1 MKKNVLLAGIIASI
15 ALSLGSFMSCS
26 SEAGPQGENSS
37 TTYKASIDNIEVFA
51 SYNGSEKGFRGT
63 VSGSSITIDLPANI
77 DSWTDSWICIY
88 LDYGKSIQLNGTGT
102 SYSGSSSEKIT
113 GVTLSSLNSILV
125 KGSGYEDQSYTV
137 KINKKLYVSYN
148 KNYSGAVA
156 NWSSVVPSSTVLYSA
171 GDILSLPA
179 EEAERSKYRQ
189 LGWSPSTTAETPE
202 YDVSGEI
209 TVTESMV
216 NAGVLDLYVT
226 WSKYYIGQLLE
237 NVTDVDGKTQTGY
250 VAYICGKNDSVKVS
264 SSKPSESWTY
274 LIVSKYGA
282 NRLTDVTWSNA
293 TFTDAYLPAKAE
305 METIITN
312 LWEDSSSRQWKI
324 FSDGSSTSSNW
335 DYYWTATAD
344 DADSSKAYYASV
356 TTNSNVTGTYAGLV
370 TSTKNKSETLKAI
383 GVSYIK

>member
-63 VSGSSITIDLPANI
+63 VSSSSITIDLPANI

>member
-1 MKKNVLLAGIIASI
+1 M
-15 ALSLGSFMSCS
+15 
-26 SEAGPQGENSS
+26 
-37 TTYKASIDNIEVFA
+37 
-51 SYNGSEKGFRGT
+51 
-63 VSGSSITIDLPANI
+63 
-77 DSWTDSWICIY
+77 
-88 LDYGKSIQLNGTGT
+88 
-102 SYSGSSSEKIT
+102 
-113 GVTLSSLNSILV
+113 
-125 KGSGYEDQSYTV
+125 
-137 KINKKLYVSYN
+137 
-148 KNYSGAVA
+148 
-156 NWSSVVPSSTVLYSA
+156 LYSA

-226 WSKYYIGQLLE
+226 WSTYYIGQLLE

-383 GVSYIK
+383 SDPVRRDILNMLKEERKSAGEIAEKFNLTGDFKTPAEMLNLKNAEEIVETIFKKPQILITLKPSKLEALLDNTPTLVDPDSYKTISQEDFVKCWNKIPSKNKELMIRKMSDIIGGAMGG

>member
-370 TSTKNKSETLKAI
+370 TSTKKKSETLKAI

>member
-63 VSGSSITIDLPANI
+63 VSSSSITIDLPANI

-250 VAYICGKNDSVKVS
+250 VAYICGKNDRVKVS

-305 METIITN
+305 MKTIITN

>member
-1 MKKNVLLAGIIASI
+1 M
-15 ALSLGSFMSCS
+15 
-26 SEAGPQGENSS
+26 
-37 TTYKASIDNIEVFA
+37 
-51 SYNGSEKGFRGT
+51 
-63 VSGSSITIDLPANI
+63 PANI
-77 DSWTDSWICIY
+77 DSWTDSWIRIY

-102 SYSGSSSEKIT
+102 TYSGSSSEKIT

-148 KNYSGAVA
+148 KNYTGAVT
-156 NWSSVVPSSTVLYSA
+156 NWTSVVPSSTVLYSA
-171 GDILSLPA
+171 GDKISLPE
-179 EEAERSKYRQ
+179 EEAQRSKYRQ
-189 LGWSPSTTAETPE
+189 LGWSSSTDAESPE

-226 WSKYYIGQLLE
+226 WSKYCIGQLLE

-250 VAYICGKNDSVKVS
+250 VAYICGKNDSVKAK

-274 LIVSKYGA
+274 LIVSKYGV
-282 NRLTDVTWSNA
+282 NRLTDVTWSNV
-293 TFTDAYLPAKAE
+293 TFTDAYLPTKTE

-324 FSDGSSTSSNW
+324 FSDGSNTSSNW
-335 DYYWTATAD
+335 DYYWTATVD

-356 TTNSNVTGTYAGLV
+356 TTNYNGSYAGNV
-370 TSTKNKSETLKAI
+370 VSTKSKGDSLKAI
-383 GVSYIK
+383 GVSHIE

>member
-37 TTYKASIDNIEVFA
+37 TTYKASINNIEVFA
-51 SYNGSEKGFRGT
+51 SYNGSEEGFRGT

-77 DSWTDSWICIY
+77 DSWSNVWIRIY
-88 LDYGKSIQLNGTGT
+88 LDYDKSIQLNGTGT

-125 KGSGYEDQSYTV
+125 KGSGYENQSYTV

-156 NWSSVVPSSTVLYSA
+156 NWYSVVPSSTVLYSA

-226 WSKYYIGQLLE
+226 WSKYCIGQLLE

-250 VAYICGKNDSVKVS
+250 VAYICGINDSVKAK
-264 SSKPSESWTY
+264 SSKANDNWTY

-282 NRLTDVTWSNA
+282 SRLTDVTWNNV
-293 TFTDAYLPAKAE
+293 TFTEAYLPTKAE

-312 LWEDSSSRQWKI
+312 LWEVSSSRQWEI

-356 TTNSNVTGTYAGLV
+356 TTNSNVTGTYAGFV

>member
-1 MKKNVLLAGIIASI
+1 MKKKFLLAGIIASI

-26 SEAGPQGENSS
+26 SEAGPQRGSSS
-37 TTYKASIDNIEVFA
+37 TTYKATIDNIEVFA
-51 SYNGSEKGFRGT
+51 SYNGSEKSFRGT
-63 VSGSSITIDLPANI
+63 VSDSSITIDLPANI

-125 KGSGYEDQSYTV
+125 KGNGYEDQSYTV

-148 KNYSGAVA
+148 KNYTGAVT
-156 NWSSVVPSSTVLYSA
+156 NWTSVVPSSTVLYSA
-171 GDILSLPA
+171 GDEISLPA

-189 LGWSPSTTAETPE
+189 LGWSSSTDAESPE

-250 VAYICGKNDSVKVS
+250 VAYICEKNDSVKVS

-370 TSTKNKSETLKAI
+370 TSTKNKTETLKAI
-383 GVSYIK
+383 SVSYIK

>member
-15 ALSLGSFMSCS
+15 ALCLGSFMSCS
-26 SEAGPQGENSS
+26 NAAGPQGGTPSAI
-37 TTYKASIDNIEVFA
+37 KASINNIKVFA
-51 SYNGSEKGFRGT
+51 SYNGSEKGFKGT

-77 DSWTDSWICIY
+77 DSWTDSSICIY

-102 SYSGSSSEKIT
+102 SYSSSNSEKIT
-113 GVTLSSLNSILV
+113 GVKLSSLNSILV

-148 KNYSGAVA
+148 KNYTGAVT
-156 NWSSVVPSSTVLYSA
+156 NWTSVVPSSTVLYSA
-171 GDILSLPA
+171 GDKISLPA
-179 EEAERSKYRQ
+179 EEAEGSRYRQ
-189 LGWSPSTTAETPE
+189 LGWSSLADAESPE

-226 WSKYYIGQLLE
+226 WSKYHIGELLE
-237 NVTDVDGKTQTGY
+237 DVTDVDGNTQTGY
-250 VAYICGKNDSVKVS
+250 VAYICGKNDKVKAK
-264 SSKPSESWTY
+264 SSKPNGNWTY

-293 TFTDAYLPAKAE
+293 TFTDAYLPTKTE
-305 METIITN
+305 MKLIIEN
-312 LWEDSSSRQWKI
+312 LWENLVSRQTAV
-324 FSDGSSTSSNW
+324 FGDGSGTESGWN
-335 DYYWTATAD
+335 YYWTATED

-356 TTNSNVTGTYAGLV
+356 TTNYNGSYAGNV
-370 TSTKNKSETLKAI
+370 VSTKSEGDSLKAI
-383 GVSYIK
+383 GVSHIE

>member
-26 SEAGPQGENSS
+26 NVAGPQGGSSS
-37 TTYKASIDNIEVFA
+37 TTNKASINSIEVFA
-51 SYNGSEKGFRGT
+51 SYNGSTESFRGK

-77 DSWTDSWICIY
+77 DSWTDLWISIG
-88 LDYGKSIQLNGTGT
+88 LDYNESIQLNGTGT
-102 SYSGSSSEKIT
+102 SYSASSSGKIT
-113 GVTLSSLNSILV
+113 GVTLANLKTILV

-148 KNYSGAVA
+148 KNYVGVVT
-156 NWSSVVPSSTVLYSA
+156 NWTSVVPSSTVLYSA
-171 GDILSLPA
+171 GDKISLPA

-189 LGWSPSTTAETPE
+189 LGWSSSTDVESPE

-226 WSKYYIGQLLE
+226 WSKYFIGQLLE
-237 NVTDVDGKTQTGY
+237 NVTDVDDQTQTGY
-250 VAYICGKNDSVKVS
+250 VAYICGKNDSVKAK
-264 SSKPSESWTY
+264 SSKPNGNWTY
-274 LIVSKYGA
+274 FIVSKYGA

-293 TFTDAYLPAKAE
+293 TFTGAYLPAKAE

-324 FSDGSSTSSNW
+324 FSDGNNTSSDW

-356 TTNSNVTGTYAGLV
+356 TTNYNGSYAGNV
-370 TSTKNKSETLKAI
+370 VSTKSKGDSLEAI

>member
-15 ALSLGSFMSCS
+15 ALSLGSFISCS
-26 SEAGPQGENSS
+26 IEAGPQGGTPSAI
-37 TTYKASIDNIEVFA
+37 KAYIDNIKVFA
-51 SYNGSEKGFRGT
+51 SFNGSEECFRGT

-77 DSWTDSWICIY
+77 DSWTDSWIRIY
-88 LDYGKSIQLNGTGT
+88 LDYGISIQLNGTGT
-102 SYSGSSSEKIT
+102 TYSGSSSEKIT

-148 KNYSGAVA
+148 KNYTGAVT
-156 NWSSVVPSSTVLYSA
+156 NWTSVVPSSTVLYSA
-171 GDILSLPA
+171 GDKISLPA
-179 EEAERSKYRQ
+179 EEAERYKCRQ
-189 LGWSPSTTAETPE
+189 LGWSSSTTAETPE
-202 YDVSGEI
+202 YDVSGEFD
-209 TVTESMV
+209 VTESMV

-226 WSKYYIGQLLE
+226 WSKYCIGQLLE
-237 NVTDVDGKTQTGY
+237 NITDVDGKTQTGY
-250 VAYICGKNDSVKVS
+250 VAYICGKNDNVKAK
-264 SSKPSESWTY
+264 SSKPNGNWTY

-282 NRLTDVTWSNA
+282 KRLTDVTWSKA
-293 TFTDAYLPAKAE
+293 TFPDAYLPAKAE

-335 DYYWTATAD
+335 DYYWTKTEY
-344 DADSSKAYYASV
+344 DADTSKVYYASV
-356 TTNSNVTGTYAGLV
+356 TTSSNVTGTYAGNV
-370 TSTKNKSETLKAI
+370 ISTKNKTGNLKAI

>member
-63 VSGSSITIDLPANI
+63 VSGSFITIDLPANI

>member
-1 MKKNVLLAGIIASI
+1 MKKNFWLAGIIAI
-15 ALSLGSFMSCS
+15 ATLSLTSFISCS
-26 SEAGPQGENSS
+26 SEAGPQGGTPSAI
-37 TTYKASIDNIEVFA
+37 KASIDNIEVFA
-51 SYNGSEKGFRGT
+51 SYNGNEKGFRGK

-77 DSWTDSWICIY
+77 DSWTDSWIRIY

-102 SYSGSSSEKIT
+102 TYSGSSSEKIT

-148 KNYSGAVA
+148 KNYTGAVT
-156 NWSSVVPSSTVLYSA
+156 NWTSVVPSSTVLYSA
-171 GDILSLPA
+171 GDKISLPA
-179 EEAERSKYRQ
+179 EEAQRSKYRQ
-189 LGWSPSTTAETPE
+189 LGWSSSTDAESPE

-209 TVTESMV
+209 AVTESMV

-226 WSKYYIGQLLE
+226 WSKYCIGQLLE

-250 VAYICGKNDSVKVS
+250 VAYVCGKNDSVKAK

-274 LIVSKYGA
+274 LIVSKYGE
-282 NRLTDVTWSNA
+282 NRLTDVNWSNA
-293 TFTDAYLPAKAE
+293 TFTGAYLPTKTE

-324 FSDGSSTSSNW
+324 FSDGSNTSSNW
-335 DYYWTATAD
+335 DYYWTATVD

-356 TTNSNVTGTYAGLV
+356 TTNYNGSYAGNV
-370 TSTKNKSETLKAI
+370 VSTKSKGDSLKAI
-383 GVSYIK
+383 GVSHIE

>member
-26 SEAGPQGENSS
+26 SEAGPQGESSS
-37 TTYKASIDNIEVFA
+37 TTYKATIDNIEVFA

-77 DSWTDSWICIY
+77 DSWSDVWIRIY

-102 SYSGSSSEKIT
+102 SYSGSNSEKIT

-125 KGSGYEDQSYTV
+125 KGSGYENQSYTV

-148 KNYSGAVA
+148 TNYSGAVA
-156 NWSSVVPSSTVLYSA
+156 NWSSVIPSSTVLYSA
-171 GDILSLPA
+171 GDIISLPT

-189 LGWSPSTTAETPE
+189 LGWSPSTNAETPE
-202 YDVSGEI
+202 YDIADEI

-216 NAGVLDLYVT
+216 NTGVLDLYVT

-237 NVTDVDGKTQTGY
+237 NVTDIDGNNQTGY
-250 VAYICGKNDSVKVS
+250 VAYICGKNDSVKAK

-282 NRLTDVTWSNA
+282 NRLTDVIWNNA
-293 TFTDAYLPAKAE
+293 SFTEAYLPTKAE

-312 LWEDSSSRQWKI
+312 LWKI
-324 FSDGSSTSSNW
+324 
-335 DYYWTATAD
+335 AQ
-344 DADSSKAYYASV
+344 ADSGKYSV
-356 TTNSNVTGTYAGLV
+356 TEAVHRLIGITTGLRQQMMQII
-370 TSTKNKSETLKAI
+370 LKLIMHLLPQTPVLQAHMLDLLI
-383 GVSYIK
+383 LQRIRQKL

>member
-26 SEAGPQGENSS
+26 NAAGPQGGNSS

-77 DSWTDSWICIY
+77 DSWTDSWIRIY

-148 KNYSGAVA
+148 KNYTGAVT
-156 NWSSVVPSSTVLYSA
+156 NWTSVVPSSTVLYSA
-171 GDILSLPA
+171 GDKISLPA
-179 EEAERSKYRQ
+179 EEVERSKYRQ
-189 LGWSPSTTAETPE
+189 LGWSSSTTAESPE

-226 WSKYYIGQLLE
+226 WSKYSIGELLE

-250 VAYICGKNDSVKVS
+250 VAYICGKNDNVKAK
-264 SSKPSESWTY
+264 SSKPNGNWTY

-312 LWEDSSSRQWKI
+312 LWEDSSSRQSKI
-324 FSDGSSTSSNW
+324 FSDGTYSDKNW
-335 DYYWTATAD
+335 THYWTKTED
-344 DADSSKAYYASV
+344 DADTSKAYYASV
-356 TTNSNVTGTYAGLV
+356 TTNSNVTGTYSGFV
-370 TSTKNKSETLKAI
+370 TSTKIKTENLKAI

>member
-1 MKKNVLLAGIIASI
+1 MKKNDLLAGIIASI
-15 ALSLGSFMSCS
+15 VLSLGSFMSCS
-26 SEAGPQGENSS
+26 NAAGPQGGNSS

-77 DSWTDSWICIY
+77 DSWTDSWIRIY
-88 LDYGKSIQLNGTGT
+88 LDYDKSIQLNGTGT
-102 SYSGSSSEKIT
+102 TYSGSSSEKIT
-113 GVTLSSLNSILV
+113 GVTLSSLTSILV

-148 KNYSGAVA
+148 KNYTGAVT
-156 NWSSVVPSSTVLYSA
+156 NWTSVVPSSTVLYSS
-171 GDILSLPA
+171 GDKISLPA
-179 EEAERSKYRQ
+179 EEAQRSKYRQ
-189 LGWSPSTTAETPE
+189 LGWSSSTDAESPE

-226 WSKYYIGQLLE
+226 WSKYYIGQLLD
-237 NVTDVDGKTQTGY
+237 NVTDIDGKTQTGY

-264 SSKPSESWTY
+264 SSKPNGNWTY

-293 TFTDAYLPAKAE
+293 TFTGAYLPTKTE
-305 METIITN
+305 MKLIIEN
-312 LWEDSSSRQWKI
+312 LWENSTSRQWKI

-335 DYYWTATAD
+335 DYYWTATVD

-356 TTNSNVTGTYAGLV
+356 TTNYNGSYAGNVL
-370 TSTKNKSETLKAI
+370 ST
-383 GVSYIK
+383 

>member
-1 MKKNVLLAGIIASI
+1 MKKNVLLAGIIAFI
-15 ALSLGSFMSCS
+15 AMSLGSFMSCS
-26 SEAGPQGENSS
+26 NEAGPQGGSSS
-37 TTYKASIDNIEVFA
+37 TTYKATIDNIEVFA
-51 SYNGSEKGFRGT
+51 SYNGNEKGFRGK

-77 DSWTDSWICIY
+77 DSWTDSWIRIY

-102 SYSGSSSEKIT
+102 TYSGSSSEKIT

-148 KNYSGAVA
+148 KNYTGAVT
-156 NWSSVVPSSTVLYSA
+156 NWTSVVPSSTVLYSA
-171 GDILSLPA
+171 GDKISLPA
-179 EEAERSKYRQ
+179 EEAQRSKYRQ
-189 LGWSPSTTAETPE
+189 LGWSSSTTAESPE

-226 WSKYYIGQLLE
+226 WSKYYICQLLE
-237 NVTDVDGKTQTGY
+237 NVTDIDGKTQTGY
-250 VAYICGKNDSVKVS
+250 VAYICGKNDSVKAK

-274 LIVSKYGA
+274 LIVSKYGE
-282 NRLTDVTWSNA
+282 NRLTDVNWSNA
-293 TFTDAYLPAKAE
+293 TFTGAYLPTKTE

-324 FSDGSSTSSNW
+324 FSDGSNTSSNW

-356 TTNSNVTGTYAGLV
+356 TTNYNGSYAGNV
-370 TSTKNKSETLKAI
+370 VSTKSKGDSLKAI
-383 GVSYIK
+383 GVSHIE